1 MRFHGTGIPTDGCVE
16 LCRSLPLPTLLLWKL
31 TISRDT
37 DLSCVF
43 KGRSGSLEGL
53 KCKHCLLGWDC
64 SGYLL
69 LFLYCIKSIYL
80 RARRWRKALRVWGGA
95 WGPGQTFSALR
106 KMGAS
111 VFAVHPWMLSQDK
124 QPSSRLQIIR
134 DLELRAGE
142 HLPNPKSV

>member
-1 MRFHGTGIPTDGCVE
+1 MQA
-16 LCRSLPLPTLLLWKL
+16 LPLGVGVAQDICFSFFVVLKAYT
-31 TISRDT
+31 
-37 DLSCVF
+37 CVLVDGG
-43 KGRSGSLEGL
+43 K
-53 KCKHCLLGWDC
+53 
-64 SGYLL
+64 
-69 LFLYCIKSIYL
+69 
-80 RARRWRKALRVWGGA
+80 LRVWGGA
-95 WGPGQTFSALR
+95 WGPGRGLGPGANLFCLR